1 MPDQGGFTITIAEPN
16 SEKRLDFLIANE
28 IPCCSRKLA
37 ASLIRKGLI
46 RVSGSVKKP
55 GYRTRS
61 GDIIEGIIPV
71 PEPVAFQPEPLKLDI
86 LFEDEHLVILN
97 KPPGIVVHPA
107 PGHYT
112 GTIVNGL
119 LYHCPDLE
127 GIGGEIR
134 PGIVHRLDKDTSG
147 VLAVAKSH
155 AAHLHLSSQFKSRS
169 ITKKYLAVVY
179 GDFQEDSGVIDLPIG
194 RHLSDRKKMSIHSR
208 KTRVAETHW
217 KIRERFDGITLLE
230 LKIKTG
236 RTHQI
241 RVHCKAIQHPIVGD
255 PVYGIRRSGERIRLL
270 SDRGGAQIKNI
281 SRQMLHAWR
290 LSIKHPMTDQ
300 QISFEAPLPEDMVEL
315 IRNLKEFK
323 ISQ

>member
-1 MPDQGGFTITIAEPN
+1 MPDEGGFTIKTVEAD
-16 SEKRLDFLIANE
+16 SEKRLDSLIADQ
-28 IPCCSRKLA
+28 ISCCSRKLA

-55 GYRTRS
+55 GYRIRA
-61 GDIIEGIIPV
+61 GDIIEGVI
-71 PEPVAFQPEPLKLDI
+71 PEPETISFQPEPVELDI
-86 LFEDEHLVILN
+86 LFEDEHIIILN
-97 KPPGIVVHPA
+97 KAPGIVVHPS

-155 AAHLHLSSQFKSRS
+155 AAHLHLAAQFKSRN
-169 ITKKYLAVVY
+169 ITKSYLAIVY
-179 GDFQEDSGVIDLPIG
+179 GDFQEDSGVINLPIG
-194 RHLSDRKKMSIHSR
+194 RHPSDRKKMSIHSR

-217 KIRERFDGITLLE
+217 KIRERFEGITLLDLE
-230 LKIKTG
+230 IKTG

-241 RVHCKAIQHPIVGD
+241 RVHCTAIQHPIVGD
-255 PVYGIRRSGERIRLL
+255 PVYGSRRAAQRIRLL
-270 SDRGGAQIKNI
+270 KDRGALLKNI
-281 SRQMLHAWR
+281 SRQMLHARR
-290 LSIKHPMTDQ
+290 LSIKHPITDQ
-300 QISFEAPLPEDMVEL
+300 SISFEAPLPEDMVEL
-315 IRNLKEFK
+315 ICNLKEFK
-323 ISQ
+323 R

>member
-1 MPDQGGFTITIAEPN
+1 MPDQGGFTIEVAEPD
-16 SEKRLDFLIANE
+16 SEKRLDSLIANQ
-28 IPCCSRKLA
+28 IPGCSRNLV

-46 RVSGSVKKP
+46 RVSGSVRKP
-55 GYRTRS
+55 GYRIRC
-61 GDIIEGIIPV
+61 GDIIEGVIPG
-71 PEPVAFQPEPLKLDI
+71 PEPIAFQPEPIKLDI
-86 LFEDEHLVILN
+86 LFEDEHLIILN
-97 KPPGIVVHPA
+97 KAPGIVVHPA

-112 GTIVNGL
+112 GTIVNAL
-119 LYHCPDLE
+119 LYHCPDLK

-155 AAHLHLSSQFKSRS
+155 SAHLHLAYQFKSRS

-179 GDFQEDSGVIDLPIG
+179 GDFSEDSGVITFPIG
-194 RHLSDRKKMSIHSR
+194 RHPSDRKKMSIHSR

-217 KIRERFDGITLLE
+217 KVRERFDGLTLLE
-230 LKIKTG
+230 ITMKTG

-241 RVHCKAIQHPIVGD
+241 RVHCTAMQHPIVGD
-255 PVYGIRRSGERIRLL
+255 PVYGRKRTALKMRLL
-270 SDRGGAQIKNI
+270 SDNGERIKKI
-281 SRQMLHAWR
+281 SRQMLHAWQ

-315 IRNLKEFK
+315 IRDLKMGTR
-323 ISQ
+323 IQ

>member
-1 MPDQGGFTITIAEPN
+1 MPEEGGFTIKTVEAD
-16 SEKRLDFLIANE
+16 SEKRLDSLIADQ
-28 IPCCSRKLA
+28 ISCCSRKLA

-55 GYRTRS
+55 GYRIRA
-61 GDIIEGIIPV
+61 GDIIEGVI
-71 PEPVAFQPEPLKLDI
+71 PEPETISFQPEPVELDI
-86 LFEDEHLVILN
+86 LFEDEHVIILN
-97 KPPGIVVHPA
+97 KAPGIVVHPS

-155 AAHLHLSSQFKSRS
+155 AAHLHLAAQFKSRN
-169 ITKKYLAVVY
+169 ITKSYLAIVY
-179 GDFQEDSGVIDLPIG
+179 GDFQEDSGVINLPIG
-194 RHLSDRKKMSIHSR
+194 RHPSDRKKMSIHSR

-217 KIRERFDGITLLE
+217 KIRERFEGITLLDLE
-230 LKIKTG
+230 IKTG

-241 RVHCKAIQHPIVGD
+241 RVHCTAIQHPIVGD
-255 PVYGIRRSGERIRLL
+255 PVYGSRRAAQRIRLL
-270 SDRGGAQIKNI
+270 KDRGALLKNI
-281 SRQMLHAWR
+281 SRQMLHARR

-300 QISFEAPLPEDMVEL
+300 RVSFEAPLPEDMVEL

-323 ISQ
+323 R